1 MSVLTE
7 KVDALMAELQT
18 KVEEY
23 NQFGS
28 ALEKTKEEIIALQGA
43 LNALKEVQAAEA
55 GEATSVDAEIA

>member
-7 KVDALMAELQT
+7 KVDALMADLQT

-23 NQFGS
+23 NQLGA
-28 ALEKTKEEIIALQGA
+28 ALERTKEEIIALQGA

-55 GEATSVDAEIA
+55 DDATSVEAEVA